1 MIGIPVPLSSIWAPA
16 WGWIIAANLLLGVNQ
31 GLAWSMTVNMKM
43 DLAGPRWRS
52 LVLGFN
58 DSAGYQAQRVA
69 ILSHKKWTLH
79 TQFSNY
85 GIDVYCTETSEEQI
99 VNGRRKLG
107 LLMHRKDARRSRK

>member
-1 MIGIPVPLSSIWAPA
+1 MIGIPVPLLLIWAPD
-16 WGWIIAANLLLGVNQ
+16 WGWIIAANLLLGVN
-31 GLAWSMTVNMKM
+31 MTM
-43 DLAGPRWRS
+43 DLAGPRWRG

-58 DSAGYQAQRVA
+58 DSAGYQAQCVA
-69 ILSHKKWTLH
+69 ILSHEKWTLH

>member
-1 MIGIPVPLSSIWAPA
+1 MIGIPVPLLLIWAPA

-43 DLAGPRWRS
+43 DLAGPRWRG

-58 DSAGYQAQRVA
+58 EPAGYQAQRVA
-69 ILSHKKWTLH
+69 ILSHEKWTLH

-107 LLMHRKDARRSRK
+107 LLMHRKDARRSLK